1 MGRKSLKEVRQ
12 KEIIKGFYAVAKKEG
27 LENTSIAKV
36 AESMQINPSLIIH
49 YFKSKEGLVLGLI
62 DYNLERYEGMY
73 NIEGGKINSKE
84 KLKELI
90 DNLFSKKWN
99 RLFDDGLY
107 YSCYALTYRNQ
118 QIKEKYKSL
127 HDSLRTM
134 LKKALDEAEK
144 NGIIRNNNHVEIS
157 ETIFAVLE
165 GAYYYLGMSSSS
177 EEYDKKME
185 LYKSYVLN
193 LLRL

>member
-73 NIEGGKINSKE
+73 NIEGGKLDTIE
-84 KLKELI
+84 KLRELVN
-90 DNLFSKKWN
+90 NLFSKKWN
-99 RLFDDGLY
+99 RLFDDGVY
-107 YSCYALTYRNQ
+107 YSCYALTYRNKE
-118 QIKEKYKSL
+118 IKEKYKSL
-127 HDSLRTM
+127 HDSLRLM
-134 LKKALDEAEK
+134 LKEALDEAEK
-144 NGIIRNNNHVEIS
+144 NGVIKNNNHTELS

-177 EEYDKKME
+177 EEYNKKME
-185 LYKSYVLN
+185 LYKSYVLD
-193 LLRL
+193 LLKL

>member
-62 DYNLERYEGMY
+62 DYNLESYEGMY

-99 RLFDDGLY
+99 RLFDDGVY

-134 LKKALDEAEK
+134 LKKGLDEAEK

-185 LYKSYVLN
+185 LYKSYVLD